1 MEIIK
6 IENLKKTFKDVCAV
20 NDVSLTIN
28 EGETYG
34 LLGVNG
40 AGKTTIINI
49 LSGLLKKD
57 EGEIYVNNMKIEN
70 INEIKRIIDIS
81 PQVTSVASNLTVLEN
96 LTFFQS
102 LYDVKDEAY
111 LNYLIEK
118 FSLKEVLNKKAK
130 TLSGGYQRRLSISIG
145 LISKPKILFL
155 DEPTLGLDVISRR
168 ELWKIIKELKGK
180 MTIIITSHYLEEI
193 EALCDR
199 ISIMSK
205 GKVIVSG
212 TIEDIKRDVNETS
225 FEEAFIKVI
234 GGE

>member
-225 FEEAFIKVI
+225 FEEAFIKVV

>member
-102 LYDVKDEAY
+102 LYDAKDEAY

-225 FEEAFIKVI
+225 FEEAFIKVV